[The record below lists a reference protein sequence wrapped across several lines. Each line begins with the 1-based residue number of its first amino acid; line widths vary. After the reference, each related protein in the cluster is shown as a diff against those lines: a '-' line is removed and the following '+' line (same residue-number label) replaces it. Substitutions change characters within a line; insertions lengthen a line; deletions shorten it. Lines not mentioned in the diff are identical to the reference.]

1 MPKQIL
7 IADNDLLLSALVR
20 EALERAGY
28 QVAVVGDGLEAWSK
42 IQEGAPDFLILDLVM
57 PRLDGARL
65 CRHLKADPR
74 FRSLPVIVLT
84 GTPISGDSDMEALG
98 AEAYVAK
105 RASGAMVEDL
115 LGTLRALERGERPA
129 RAPKDHRSDGD
140 RARRLAHVP
149 LTEAPAPAARACAET
164 PPHRGGPARATRPR
178 ATGGARSSA
187 PRPGDPGRG
196 GRVAGAGPHR

>member
-1 MPKQIL
+1 MPKRIL
-7 IADNDLLLSALVR
+7 IADNDVLLSALVR
-20 EALERAGY
+20 EALEKVGY

-74 FRSLPVIVLT
+74 FHSLPVIVLT

-98 AEAYVAK
+98 AEAYIAK

-115 LGTLRALERGERPA
+115 LGTLQALERRER
-129 RAPKDHRSDGD
+129 
-140 RARRLAHVP
+140 
-149 LTEAPAPAARACAET
+149 
-164 PPHRGGPARATRPR
+164 
-178 ATGGARSSA
+178 
-187 PRPGDPGRG
+187 
-196 GRVAGAGPHR
+196 